1 MKLSSKKIRLGLE
14 RLKARIGVDGL
25 FREFGDDLPLR
36 SEMFS
41 VAQLEQ
47 HAEALAEWHQI
58 DPRRG
63 PDKLLARLAA
73 NEKIL
78 LEAYKLVTEADENHR
93 RVSPAS
99 EWLLDNFYLIEEQIR
114 TARRHLPKQYSRGL
128 PRLLNGPSAGY
139 PCVYDLALELISH
152 VDGRI
157 DADTLRSFVAAYQ
170 KKRHLKL
177 GELWAIPIMMR
188 QALIENLRR
197 VAARIAT
204 GTLER
209 NTASQWADLF
219 IECAEK
225 TPKNLILVVADMAR
239 PNPTLSTSFVA
250 EMARRLQG
258 QSQALAFPL
267 TWIEQRLL
275 EHGQTIEQMV
285 QSAGQQQAVNQ
296 VSIGNSI
303 NSLRELD
310 AIDWQKFVEELSI
323 VEQTL
328 LGDPAGLYGGMD
340 FNTRDQYRHV
350 IEAIAKRSPFTEHE
364 VATQAVQLAQCN
376 AAIHGTDHRT
386 AHVGFFLIE
395 KGLPELERA
404 TRMRRRL
411 SSRVRRIIRKAPLTT
426 YVGAIFL
433 IATAVT
439 VSVVATLAQSVGIE
453 GQSMLP
459 TLWASV
465 ATTWTATLLLFVG
478 ATHLGVG
485 LVNWLAT
492 LLVKPHRLP
501 RMDFSE
507 GIPPEFS
514 TLVVVPTMLISP
526 RNVSRLM
533 EALEVRYLASKGPNL
548 RFCLLTDFRDAPQ
561 QAMPE
566 DESLLQLAQAGIEAL
581 NEKYRDDDNT
591 LTRRASEGLDVTG
604 NPSLA
609 RRVSVETESS
619 ETNDNF
625 YLLHRPRRWNPQ
637 EQTWMGHERK
647 RGKLGDLNALLRGGS
662 TEAFSLI
669 VGDTSLL
676 IGTKY
681 VITLDTDTLLP
692 RDAAWQLVGTLAHV
706 LNRAQVDEQRK
717 VVTEGYGI
725 LQPGVAISLEKESPS
740 WFVRLCAGEPGVD
753 PYTRAISDVYQDVF
767 HEGSFIGKGIYD
779 VDAFCA
785 TMEQRFPENQILSHD
800 LIEGC
805 YARSGLVSDVH
816 VYESYPSRYNTDV
829 SRRHRWIRGDWQI
842 AGWLLP
848 FVSGPERCS
857 ARNPISLL
865 GRWKIFDN
873 LRRSIVPFALTM
885 LLLLGWLALPPAWLW
900 TAAVVGIVLIP
911 SVCMSL
917 VALFRKTVELP
928 LVPHLRH
935 IAKSVCVSV
944 TQATLTIVF
953 LPYEACFSLD
963 AIVRT
968 GVRMLFTRTRMLE
981 WKTASDAEREGSGD
995 LLGCY
1000 RTMWIAPAL
1009 ATLTAAALTLCR
1021 PDALWAAAPLLG
1033 LWLLSPLIAWKISQT
1048 VLRKES
1054 HLTPQQTL
1062 FLHHVARQTWRF
1074 FEKFVGPE
1082 DHWLP
1087 PDNFQ
1092 EYPAT
1097 AIAHRTSPTNM
1108 GVSLLSNL
1116 AAYDFGY
1123 IAAGQLIERTTNT
1136 LRTMDQLERFHGHFL
1151 NWYDT
1156 QTLQPLFPKY
1166 VSSVDSGNLAGH
1178 LLTLRRG
1185 LLELSDHPLVSSRLW
1200 NSLAM
1205 TRQAL
1210 EEGSR
1215 SRETSERGED
1225 TELSRVRLHT
1235 VLELLRRPMP
1245 TSLST
1250 THVFLQELLTAAADA
1265 AQGLPATGSQDLV
1278 GLMRDLEHQCRDHL
1292 AELLFVAPWL
1302 AHPAAPQELW
1312 QRGPP
1317 EQLERLSTLQEMLNR
1332 LSAIPTLRDVAG
1344 IESQLLPVLDTILDG
1359 LAEDIS
1365 RNALASG
1372 SQAGNTSEP
1381 GASALRLIELPG
1393 SSDEQTW
1400 LLQLRALLQEA
1411 SQRANERLLA
1421 IEQRALHCS
1430 ELADI
1435 EYDFLYCKSRR
1446 LLAIG
1451 YNVSEHRRDASFY
1464 DLLASE
1470 ARLASFVAIAQ
1481 GQLGQEHW
1489 FALGRLLTTSNG
1501 QQTLLSWSG
1510 SMFEYLMPL
1519 LVMPTYEN
1527 TLLDQTYKAVID
1539 RQIEYGRQRG
1549 IPWGVSESGYNT
1561 TDAHLNYQY
1570 RAFGVPGL
1578 GFKRG
1583 LADDLVIAPYAT
1595 AMALMVAPEKACA
1608 NLQFMATK
1616 GFEGQYG
1623 FYEAVD
1629 YTHSRLARGQTSAV
1643 VRSYMAHHQGMSFLS
1658 LAYLLLNRPMQKRFE
1673 SDPQFQAT
1681 ELLLQERI
1689 PKVAPFYPHAT
1700 EVSGVHKNDGEREAL
1715 LRVFTTPHTP
1725 MPEVHLLSNGRYH
1738 VMVTNAGSGYSLW
1751 KDIAVTRWREDTT
1764 RDNAG
1769 MFCYLR
1775 DVTSGEVWSTAHQ
1788 PTLKPTKKYEA
1799 VFSQARAEF
1808 KRRDNDIK
1816 IHTEIAVSPED
1827 DIEIRRSTI
1836 TNRSKV
1842 SRTIE
1847 ITSYAEVVLAA
1858 PAADATHPAFSN
1870 LFVQTEI
1877 IESRQ
1882 AIVCTRRP
1890 RSHKEHP
1897 PWMLHLMAVRG
1908 GSDGDASYE
1917 TDRLKFIGRGRTV
1930 AAPEAMSRAAKLSNS
1945 AGSVLD
1951 PIVAIRRRL
1960 TLAPDETVIVDLV
1973 TGMAETRD
1981 SAVVLIDKYH
1991 DRHLADRVFDMAWT
2005 HGQVVLRQLNAS
2017 ETDAQLYGRLASSV
2031 VYANPSRRA
2040 NPAILAK
2047 NRRGQS
2053 GLWGHGISGDLPIVI
2068 LRIGEAEKIDLVR
2081 QLVQA
2086 HAFWRLKGLAVD
2098 LVIWND
2104 GHSGY
2109 RQVLQDM
2116 VIGLISAGTE
2126 AHTLD
2131 RPGGIFVR
2139 RAEQMSDEDRILL
2152 QTVARAIIV
2161 DTEGTL
2167 AEQIERRIRSD
2178 VKVPELIPSR
2188 LRRFDVIPNKE
2199 SPRRD
2204 LTFFNGLGGFTPDG
2218 HEYVIRIEPGQF
2230 TPAPWV
2236 NVLANP
2242 HFGTVVSE
2250 SGGAYTWCENAHEF
2264 RLTPWYNDPVS
2275 DVSGE
2280 AFYLRDEES
2289 GHFWSP
2295 TPQPA
2300 RGSQPYVCRHGFGY
2314 SVFEYTE
2321 NGITSELWIYVAMDA
2336 PVKFAVLKIKNSS
2349 GRSRRLSAT
2358 AYCEWVL
2365 GEMRSKA
2372 LMHVV
2377 TETDPKCGALLARNP
2392 YCIEFPDRIAFV
2404 DVHDSARSLTGDRTE
2419 FLGRNGNSAKPA
2431 AMSRTRLS
2439 GKVGAGLDP
2448 CAALQVPFDLADG
2461 REREIV
2467 FTLGVG
2473 RDIEDVRNLVY
2484 RFRGSDNARHALEG
2498 VWDFWNRTLGAV
2510 HVETPDPTVNLLANG
2525 WLLYQTLSCRFW
2537 ARSGYYQSGGAFGF
2551 RDQLQDVAAL
2561 LHTEPRLIRE
2571 HLLLC
2576 AAHQFREGDV
2586 QHWWHPPI
2594 GRGVRTHFSDDYL
2607 WLPLIACRYVMGTGD
2622 TGILDVIVPFLEGR
2636 PVKDDEDAYYDL
2648 PTRSE
2653 ESGTLYE
2660 HCVRAI
2666 TKGLSF
2672 GTHGLPLIGCGDWN
2686 DGMNLV
2692 GEEGK
2697 GESVWLAFF
2706 LTEILQRFSELARTR
2721 GDLTFAE
2728 RCDTEAARLR
2738 ENIEQHAW
2746 DGEWYRRAYFDN
2758 GEPLG
2763 AASNSECQI
2772 DSLPQ
2777 SWSVLSGTSNPD
2789 RSRMAMDAVDR
2800 RLVRRDNSLIQLFDP
2815 PFDKSELDP
2824 GYIKGY
2830 VPGVRENGGQYTHA
2844 AIWTV
2849 MAFAEMGDHRRAWEL
2864 FAMINPINHGS
2875 TPRQIATYKVEP
2887 YVVAADVYAV
2897 PPHTGRGGWTWYT
2910 GSASWMYR
2918 LIIESLLGLHLEVD
2932 KLRFTPCIPAGWKS
2946 FKLHYRYRETHFHIT
2961 VLQPEP
2967 SRTVKHI
2974 TVDGIEQSIEFIP
2987 LSDDRQHHQVEVELG

>member
-1 MKLSSKKIRLGLE
+1 M
-14 RLKARIGVDGL
+14 KARIGVDGL

-41 VAQLEQ
+41 VAQLEN
-47 HAEALAEWHQI
+47 HASALAEWHQV
-58 DPRRG
+58 DPSHG
-63 PDKLLARLAA
+63 PDRLLTRLAA

-78 LEAYKLVTEADENHR
+78 LEAYKLVTDVSAHNR
-93 RVSPAS
+93 RVPPAG
-99 EWLLDNFYLIEEQIR
+99 EWLLDNFYVIEEQIR

-139 PCVYDLALELISH
+139 PRVYDLALELISH

-157 DADTLRSFVAAYQ
+157 DAETLRNFVSAYQ
-170 KKRHLKL
+170 KGQNLKL
-177 GELWAIPIMMR
+177 GELWAVPIMMR

-204 GTLER
+204 GTLDR
-209 NTASQWADLF
+209 NAANKWADQF

-225 TPKNLILVVADMAR
+225 TPHTLILAVADMAR
-239 PNPTLSTSFVA
+239 PNPKLSSAFVA
-250 EMARRLQG
+250 EIARRLQG
-258 QSQALAFPL
+258 QSQTLAFPL
-267 TWIEQRLL
+267 SWIEQRLQEL
-275 EHGQTIEQMV
+275 GQTIELMV
-285 QSAGQQQAVNQ
+285 QSEGQQQAVDQ

-303 NSLRELD
+303 SSLRELD
-310 AIDWQKFVEELSI
+310 AIDWQGFVETLSI

-328 LGDPAGLYGGMD
+328 LDDPAGVYGCMD
-340 FNTRDQYRHV
+340 FSTRDQYRHV
-350 IEAIAKRSPFTEHE
+350 IEAIAKRSPLTEHD
-364 VATQAVQLAQCN
+364 VASHAVRLAKRNVTLNVNKGWNPAHLNHKTEPQDSHEDR
-376 AAIHGTDHRT
+376 I
-386 AHVGFFLIE
+386 AHVGFFLVD
-395 KGLPELERA
+395 KGLLELEEVSH
-404 TRMRRRL
+404 MRRKVSTRVGQFARKVPL
-411 SSRVRRIIRKAPLTT
+411 SL

-433 IATAVT
+433 IAATFTAGVLGGSG
-439 VSVVATLAQSVGIE
+439 VSTGLGWVVG
-453 GQSMLP
+453 
-459 TLWASV
+459 
-465 ATTWTATLLLFVG
+465 LLLFVG
-478 ATHLGVG
+478 ASQLGVV

-492 LLVKPHRLP
+492 LLVVPHRLP

-507 GIPPEFS
+507 GIPPEFR
-514 TLVVVPTMLISP
+514 TLVTVPTLLINP
-526 RNVSRLM
+526 RNIGHLV
-533 EALEVRYLASKGPNL
+533 EALEVRYLANRDENL
-548 RFCLLTDFRDAPQ
+548 RFCLLTDFRDAPEQ
-561 QAMPE
+561 TMPE
-566 DESLLQLAQAGIEAL
+566 DESLLQLAAAGIEAL
-581 NEKYRDDDNT
+581 NEKHGGSSGDDDD
-591 LTRRASEGLDVTG
+591 L
-604 NPSLA
+604 
-609 RRVSVETESS
+609 
-619 ETNDNF
+619 F
-625 YLLHRPRRWNPQ
+625 FLLHRPRRWNSQ

-647 RGKLGDLNALLRGGS
+647 RGKLGDLNALLRGG
-662 TEAFSLI
+662 APDKFSRI
-669 VGDTSLL
+669 VGNISLL
-676 IGTKY
+676 VGTKY

-692 RDAAWQLVGTLAHV
+692 REAARQLVGTAAHI
-706 LNRAQVDEQRK
+706 LNRPRVDPVRK
-717 VVTEGYGI
+717 VVVEGYGI
-725 LQPGVAISLEKESPS
+725 LQPDVAILREKESPT
-740 WFVRLCAGEPGVD
+740 WFVRLFAGEPGID

-767 HEGSFIGKGIYD
+767 HEGSFIGKGIYE
-779 VDAFCA
+779 VDAFSE
-785 TMEQRFPENQILSHD
+785 TMEHRFPENQILSHD
-800 LIEGC
+800 LLEGC

-816 VYESYPSRYNTDV
+816 VHERYPARYNTDV

-848 FVSGPERCS
+848 SVAGASGHSSP
-857 ARNPISLL
+857 NPISLL
-865 GRWKIFDN
+865 GRWKILDN
-873 LRRSIVPFALTM
+873 LRRSLVPSALT
-885 LLLLGWLALPPAWLW
+885 LLLVIGWLALPPAWLW
-900 TAAVVGIVLIP
+900 TAAVAAMVMLP
-911 SVCMSL
+911 AVCTSL
-917 VALFRKTVELP
+917 VALFRKSADLP
-928 LVPHLRH
+928 LVLHLRH
-935 IAKSVCVSV
+935 LGKSVCLSLA
-944 TQATLTIVF
+944 QGTLTIVF
-953 LPYEACFSLD
+953 LPYEAWYSLD
-963 AIVRT
+963 AILRT
-968 GVRMLFTRTRMLE
+968 CTRMLFTRQRMLE
-981 WKTASDAEREGSGD
+981 WKTASDAERDSSNDLVGS
-995 LLGCY
+995 Y
-1000 RTMWIAPAL
+1000 RTMWISPAL
-1009 ATLTAAALTLCR
+1009 AGIVVVSLAIFRPEALSAAG
-1021 PDALWAAAPLLG
+1021 PLLAM
-1033 LWLLSPLIAWKISQT
+1033 WLLSPLIAWRISRSVNRQ
-1048 VLRKES
+1048 ES
-1054 HLTPQQTL
+1054 RLSLPQSL
-1062 FLHHVARQTWRF
+1062 FLHQVARKTWHF

-1082 DHWLP
+1082 DNWLP
-1087 PDNFQ
+1087 PDNYQ
-1092 EYPAT
+1092 EYPT
-1097 AIAHRTSPTNM
+1097 AVIAHRTSPTNI

-1123 IAAGQLIERTTNT
+1123 ISAGRMVERTTNT
-1136 LRTMDQLERFHGHFL
+1136 LRSMDQLERFHGHFL

-1185 LLELSDHPLVSSRLW
+1185 LLELGNHPLVSSQLW
-1200 NSLAM
+1200 SSLALSL
-1205 TRQAL
+1205 QAL
-1210 EEGSR
+1210 EHHQRGSTPR
-1215 SRETSERGED
+1215 PSPQHMFNSEFK
-1225 TELSRVRLHT
+1225 
-1235 VLELLRRPMP
+1235 VLELLRRVTDERTVPLRLLM
-1245 TSLST
+1245 
-1250 THVFLQELLTAAADA
+1250 VQDFLHELMAAAADFVHGPQTVSIA
-1265 AQGLPATGSQDLV
+1265 DASHAGHDPNLYE
-1278 GLMRDLEHQCRDHL
+1278 LMSELELQCRDHL
-1292 AELLFVAPWL
+1292 DELNGLAAWL
-1302 AHPAAPQELW
+1302 ALPAASQDLW

-1317 EQLERLSTLQEMLNR
+1317 EQLEQRTKLQDALDRLNGM
-1332 LSAIPTLRDVAG
+1332 PTLRDVVSAG
-1344 IESQLLPVLDTILDG
+1344 SELLPSLDAILDNG
-1359 LAEDIS
+1359 TA
-1365 RNALASG
+1365 
-1372 SQAGNTSEP
+1372 T
-1381 GASALRLIELPG
+1381 
-1393 SSDEQTW
+1393 DEQAQRDREW
-1400 LLQLRALLQEA
+1400 FLQLRTLLTDA
-1411 SQRANERLLA
+1411 SRHARERLLT
-1421 IEQRALHCS
+1421 IEQSAVHCG

-1435 EYDFLYCKSRR
+1435 EYDFLYDSSRR

-1451 YNVSEHRRDASFY
+1451 YNVSERRRDASFY

-1470 ARLASFVAIAQ
+1470 ARLASFVGIAQ
-1481 GQLGQEHW
+1481 GQLEQEHW

-1501 QQTLLSWSG
+1501 QQMLLSWSG

-1527 TLLDQTYKAVID
+1527 TLLDQTYKSVID

-1549 IPWGVSESGYNT
+1549 VPWGVSESGYNT
-1561 TDAHLNYQY
+1561 TDAQLNYQY

-1583 LADDLVIAPYAT
+1583 LADDLVVAPYAT
-1595 AMALMVAPEKACA
+1595 AMALMVAPKPACA
-1608 NLQFMATK
+1608 NLQRMATK
-1616 GFEGQYG
+1616 GFEGKYG

-1629 YTHSRLARGQTSAV
+1629 YTPSRLARGQTFAI

-1658 LAYLLLNRPMQKRFE
+1658 LAYVLLDRPMQKRFE

-1700 EVSGVHKNDGEREAL
+1700 EVAGTHKPAGGREAL
-1715 LRVFTTPHTP
+1715 IRVFTTPQTS

-1738 VMVTNAGSGYSLW
+1738 VMVTNAGGGYSMW
-1751 KDIAVTRWREDTT
+1751 KEIAVTRWREDST

-1769 MFCYLR
+1769 TFCYLR

-1788 PTLKPTKKYEA
+1788 PTLKPAKKYEA
-1799 VFSQARAEF
+1799 IFSQARAEF
-1808 KRRDNDIK
+1808 RRRDNDIK
-1816 IHTEIAVSPED
+1816 LHTDIAVSPED
-1827 DIEIRRSTI
+1827 DIEIRRSSF

-1847 ITSYAEVVLAA
+1847 ITSYAEVVLASR
-1858 PAADATHPAFSN
+1858 AADSAHPAFSN

-1877 IESRQ
+1877 LPSQQ
-1882 AIVCTRRP
+1882 AILCTRRP

-1897 PWMLHLMAVRG
+1897 PWMLHLMVVRG
-1908 GSDGDASYE
+1908 ASEGETSYE
-1917 TDRLKFIGRGRTV
+1917 TDRLKFVGRGRTV
-1930 AAPEAMSRAAKLSNS
+1930 AAPEAMSRAGDLSNS

-1951 PIVAIRRRL
+1951 PIVAIRRRV

-1981 SAVVLIDKYH
+1981 GATALIEKYH

-2005 HGQVVLRQLNAS
+2005 HGEVVLRQLNAS
-2017 ETDAQLYGRLASSV
+2017 ESDAQLYGRLASSV
-2031 VYANPSRRA
+2031 VYTNPSRRA
-2040 NPAILAK
+2040 NPTILVK

-2068 LRIGEAEKIDLVR
+2068 LRIGDTEKIELVR

-2086 HAFWRLKGLAVD
+2086 HAFWRIKGLAVD

-2104 GHSGY
+2104 GNSGY

-2116 VIGLISAGTE
+2116 VIGLISAGSE

-2131 RPGGIFVR
+2131 RPGGVFVR
-2139 RAEQMSDEDRILL
+2139 HAERMSDDDRILL

-2167 AEQIERRIRSD
+2167 AEQIERRFRAD

-2188 LRRFDVIPNKE
+2188 LRRFDVIPTRE
-2199 SPRRD
+2199 TPRKD
-2204 LTFFNGLGGFTPDG
+2204 LLFFNGVGGFTPDG
-2218 HEYVIRIEPGQF
+2218 REYVIRIEQGQV

-2236 NVLANP
+2236 NVIANP

-2250 SGGAYTWCENAHEF
+2250 SGGAYTWCENAHEY
-2264 RLTPWYNDPVS
+2264 RLTPWYNDPVT

-2289 GHFWSP
+2289 GSYWSP
-2295 TPQPA
+2295 TPLPA
-2300 RGSQPYVCRHGFGY
+2300 RGNMPYVCRHGFGY
-2314 SVFEYTE
+2314 SVFEYSE

-2336 PVKFAVLKIKNSS
+2336 PVKFAVLKVKNTS
-2349 GRSRRLSAT
+2349 GRPRRLSAT
-2358 AYCEWVL
+2358 GYCEWVL
-2365 GEMRSKA
+2365 GELRSKS

-2377 TETDPKCGALLARNP
+2377 TETDPKTGALLARNA
-2392 YCIEFPDRIAFV
+2392 YSIEFPERIAFV
-2404 DVHDSARSLTGDRTE
+2404 DVQDSVHSITGDRTE
-2419 FLGRNGNSAKPA
+2419 FLGRNGNTAKPA
-2431 AMSRTRLS
+2431 AMLRTRLS
-2439 GKVGAGLDP
+2439 GRVGAALDP
-2448 CAALQVPFDLADG
+2448 CAAVQVPFDLADG

-2473 RDIEDVRNLVY
+2473 RDIEDVHNLIQ
-2484 RFRGSDNARHALEG
+2484 RFRGPENARRALDG

-2510 HVETPDPTVNLLANG
+2510 HVETPDPAVNLLANG

-2561 LHTEPRLIRE
+2561 LHTEPRMIRD

-2594 GRGVRTHFSDDYL
+2594 GRGVRTHFSDDFL
-2607 WLPLIACRYVMGTGD
+2607 WLPLVTCRYVLGTGD
-2622 TGILDVIVPFLEGR
+2622 TGVLDESVPFLEGR
-2636 PVKDDEDAYYDL
+2636 PVKSDEDAYYDL

-2666 TKGLSF
+2666 TKGLTF
-2672 GTHGLPLIGCGDWN
+2672 GVHGLPLIGCGDWN

-2692 GEEGK
+2692 GEQGQ

-2706 LTEILQRFSELARTR
+2706 LTEILQRFSELAQAR
-2721 GDLTFAE
+2721 GDLDFVE
-2728 RCDTEAARLR
+2728 RCHTESTRLR

-2777 SWSVLSGTSNPD
+2777 SWSVLSGATNPQ
-2789 RSRMAMDAVDR
+2789 RSRMAMEAVDR
-2800 RLVRRDNSLIQLFDP
+2800 RLVRRDDSLIQLFDP

-2849 MAFAEMGDHRRAWEL
+2849 MAFAKMGDHERAWEL
-2864 FAMINPINHGS
+2864 FSMINPIHHGS
-2875 TPRQIATYKVEP
+2875 TPSQIATYKVEP

-2897 PPHTGRGGWTWYT
+2897 PPHIGRGGWTWYT

-2918 LIIESLLGLHLEVD
+2918 LLIESLLGLQLDVD
-2932 KLRFTPCIPAGWKS
+2932 KLRFTPCLPASWKS
-2946 FKLHYRYRETHFHIT
+2946 FKLHYRYRETFFHIT
-2961 VLQPEP
+2961 ITQSE
-2967 SRTVKHI
+2967 SGQSVKRI
-2974 TVDGIEQSIEFIP
+2974 LVDGIEQPDKVVP
-2987 LSDDRQHHQVEVELG
+2987 LHDDRQNHQIEIELG